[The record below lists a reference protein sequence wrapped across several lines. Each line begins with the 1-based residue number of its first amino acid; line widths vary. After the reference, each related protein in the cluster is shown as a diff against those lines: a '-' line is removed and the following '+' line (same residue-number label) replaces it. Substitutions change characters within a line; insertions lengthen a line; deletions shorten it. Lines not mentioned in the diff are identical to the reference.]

1 MALFCL
7 CAAACQ
13 TARPPRGEETIPASA
28 QADRSARAL
37 SQYSQA
43 LLEEKAGQPAAAA
56 SNLVAAARLDAS
68 SEELRLRAA
77 MALMQLKRF
86 EDAQRLLSEWCEA
99 HPDSDKGM
107 LWLAL
112 AYRAAD
118 DTEKALETYRRLIA
132 RSPAAPIPYIESAS
146 LLAKAKQEA
155 KALAVLEEGAAA
167 ATNATELLTAA
178 SELLARCA
186 AANRLTDD
194 LRARIPPL
202 VARAERAVTEQPG
215 EPWPTF
221 ALADLLVAS
230 QAPERAIEVLER
242 FAAQRPDDPQVMQKL
257 AVVFAGLGDKAR
269 AVAALETMAKR
280 NPDSGRLH
288 YVIGELYEQLE
299 ESDKALSAF
308 EAATKVRRP
317 EPTAFLKLAMMKVD
331 EDPAAAIAELRRG
344 QAKLPKDQR
353 ITEMLAY
360 LLLAEERAEEAIPEF
375 ERARRLQTTAGSA
388 PSTPAFVLSHILALQ
403 LAHRPEDALKMLLGA
418 AEENEA
424 YLEGYARLALRTD
437 DATNAIET
445 AHLFD
450 RVAAARTNSITPLAM
465 QGLLYSAAED
475 FTNALACFARAE
487 EVSAKEKDRA
497 RKPDAA
503 FHFWYGS
510 AAERAGRIDL
520 AARQF
525 ERCLAMDENHAE
537 AMNYLAYM
545 WAEKGIRLEDALKW
559 SLKSLELEPESP
571 AFLDTLGWVYFR
583 QGDLELAVKQIQKAA
598 NLMPE
603 DPTIVL
609 HLGDIMDKMGKPDRA
624 LVYWER
630 SFVLDPGNADLTAR
644 LEKLGRDL
652 APLRARAEQHRAE
665 AEKAVRQRSRED
677 LEPADSP

>member
-1 MALFCL
+1 MVLLCL
-7 CAAACQ
+7 CAAACH
-13 TARPPRGEETIPASA
+13 TARPRQGEETLSASPA
-28 QADRSARAL
+28 ADRQARAL
-37 SQYSQA
+37 AQYSQA
-43 LLEEKAGQPAAAA
+43 LIEEKAGHPAAAA

-86 EDAQRLLSEWCEA
+86 ADAQQLLTEWCAA
-99 HPDSDKGM
+99 HPESEKGM

-118 DTEKALETYRRLIA
+118 DGERALQTYRRIIA
-132 RSPAAPIPYIESAS
+132 RVPASPIAYIESAS
-146 LLAKAKQEA
+146 LLAKAQQEG
-155 KALAVLEEGAAA
+155 KALAILEEGAAA

-178 SELLARCA
+178 SELLTRCA
-186 AANRLTDD
+186 AADRLTDE
-194 LRARIPPL
+194 LRSHIPAL
-202 VARAERAVTEQPG
+202 IKRAEQAVADRPE

-221 ALADLLVAS
+221 ALADLLVANQTS
-230 QAPERAIEVLER
+230 DRAVEVLEK
-242 FAAQRPDDPQVMQKL
+242 FAAQHPDDPQVMQKL
-257 AVVFAGLGDKAR
+257 AVVFAGLGDKKRALTTLEGMAR
-269 AVAALETMAKR
+269 R

-299 ESDKALSAF
+299 EPAEARAAF
-308 EAATKVRRP
+308 EAATKARRP
-317 EPTAFLKLAMMKVD
+317 EPTAFLKLAMMMVD
-331 EDPAAAIAELRRG
+331 DDPAAAIAELRRG
-344 QAKLPKDQR
+344 QEKLPKDQR

-360 LLLAEERAEEAIPEF
+360 LLLAEQRAGEAIPEF
-375 ERARRLQTTAGSA
+375 ERARRLQAASGGAST
-388 PSTPAFVLSHILALQ
+388 TPAFVLSHILALQ
-403 LAHRPEDALKMLLGA
+403 LAHRPDDALKMLLGV

-424 YLEGYARLALRTD
+424 YLEGYARLVLRTD
-437 DATNAIET
+437 EATNAVET

-475 FTNALACFARAE
+475 FTNALACFAQAE
-487 EVSAKEKDRA
+487 ERMAKEKDRA
-497 RKPDAA
+497 RQPDAA

-510 AAERAGRIDL
+510 AAERAGDIEL

-525 ERCLAMDENHAE
+525 ERCLAMDETHAE

-545 WAEKGIRLEDALKW
+545 WAEKGIRLADALKW

-583 QGDLELAVKQIQKAA
+583 QGDLELALKQIQKAA

-609 HLGDIMDKMGKPDRA
+609 HLGDIMDKMGKADRA
-624 LVYWER
+624 VVYWER
-630 SFVLDPGNADLTAR
+630 SFVLDPDNRDLAGR

-652 APLRARAEQHRAE
+652 APLRARAEKHRAE
-665 AEKAVRQRSRED
+665 AEKAARQRSRED
-677 LEPADSP
+677 VDSPADP